1 MWLPED
7 TEAALVW
14 QEAQDEACSGCG
26 QPRSESFDPKG
37 PDYEATPLRCRAC
50 EAREAKAAA
59 WQRDEHAQLHGI
71 KFAVT
76 PRGGD
81 DG

>member
-1 MWLPED
+1 MHPH
-7 TEAALVW
+7 
-14 QEAQDEACSGCG
+14 
-26 QPRSESFDPKG
+26 G

-59 WQRDEHAQLHGI
+59 MQQMDGSMHGM

>member
-1 MWLPED
+1 MWLPAD

-14 QEAQDEACSGCG
+14 QEAQDDLCAGCG
-26 QPRSESFDPKG
+26 YPRSETMAGDG
-37 PDYEATPLRCRAC
+37 DYQATVLRCRAC
-50 EAREAKAAA
+50 EARETLARK
-59 WQRDEHAQLHGI
+59 WQRDDNADHAGV

-76 PRGGD
+76 ERGD